1 MMDEVLDD
9 CVRNVFDQFAATAAE
24 AELSSILFPMV
35 GAATT
40 SMDPQEVARKLLN
53 AIVQEMT
60 TITQCRRTVI
70 LARFESHRQG
80 VYHAAAELGLKE
92 LS

>member
-9 CVRNVFDQFAATAAE
+9 CVRNVFDQFAEIAPE
-24 AELSSILFPMV
+24 AELSSILFPML

-40 SMDPQEVARKLLN
+40 SMDPLEVARKLLN
-53 AIVQEMT
+53 PIVHNMT
-60 TITQCRRTVI
+60 TIKKCQRAVI
-70 LARFESHRQG
+70 LARLESHRHA

-92 LS
+92 LP